1 MQKRAKIL
9 VFTDAFSGGGAEE
22 VMGTYSQF
30 LHQHYQ
36 VLHLSKWKGP
46 KQYLLP
52 YWKISL
58 DRPTLKS
65 CILPLLIVLR
75 RYQPEMVFTST
86 GHNNIL
92 FLLFKLFWFRNMKVI
107 IRESSIASVMNQYT
121 WKARLMNR
129 FLVQPLYRMADVVIV
144 QSLDMQNDLLTQY
157 GLLNEKV
164 VLLQNP
170 VLYPSRYV
178 RVPKVAPQ
186 TIQLLHIG
194 RFSKEKGHRRLLD
207 VFAQLPHTFRLQLMG
222 DGPLLASIKAYSH
235 ELNVADR
242 INFLGFLQEEAKLNV
257 ILQSN
262 LYVQTSYVE
271 GFPNA
276 LAQVVSMGIPAIAF
290 DVPGGTKEILCSTTG
305 LLLVDDTVT
314 SMVQAIQETDWSS
327 FAPDAMREVIQQ
339 KFGEAACFAK
349 LLNVFENERNK

>member
-1 MQKRAKIL
+1 MRKNIKIL

-46 KQYLLP
+46 KQYVLP

-58 DRPTLKS
+58 DRSSLKS

-75 RYQPEMVFTST
+75 RYQPKIVFTST

-144 QSLDMQNDLLTQY
+144 QSSDMQYDLLTQY
-157 GLLNEKV
+157 GLLKEKV

-170 VLYPSRYV
+170 VLNPSRYV
-178 RVPKVAPQ
+178 REPNVAFK

-194 RFSKEKGHRRLLD
+194 RFSKEKGHHRLLD
-207 VFAQLPHTFRLQLMG
+207 IFAQLPHSYHLQLIG
-222 DGPLLASIKAYSH
+222 DGPLLESIKAYAQ

-242 INFLGFLQEEAKLNV
+242 VNFLGFLQEEAKLNV

-305 LLLVDDTVT
+305 LLIEDGALTNIA
-314 SMVQAIQETDWSS
+314 QAIQDTNWSS
-327 FAPDAMREVIQQ
+327 FDPNAMREVMLQ
-339 KFGEAACFAK
+339 KFGEKACFAK
-349 LLNVFENERNK
+349 LLNVFENERKK